1 MHELYRDS
9 NGKEPAYPGYYR
21 NAEKKLAREQRK
33 LSKMQKGSNNR
44 NKQRL
49 KVAKLH
55 EKVSNQRKDFL
66 HKQSRQIAN
75 VYDCVCHRRFGY
87 ESDVAVTKFWEICFG

>member
-1 MHELYRDS
+1 MINVTYTICAKEMAAMKKTEEYRLKS
-9 NGKEPAYPGYYR
+9 VTVSQTSRRYYR

-49 KVAKLH
+49 KMAKLH
-55 EKVSNQRKDFL
+55 EKISNQRKDFL
-66 HKQSRQIAN
+66 HKQSRQITNA
-75 VYDCVCHRRFGY
+75 Y
-87 ESDVAVTKFWEICFG
+87 A